1 MDDFVSVPVIYFIN
15 AVTDMKRKNIIF
27 LMCSDEFLCMYMRL
41 LLMFGMTDFIL
52 VYFIASFYLSWIFTQ
67 FADVSWCKEL
77 IDVCLF
83 LLNFINFILFL
94 FLNI

>member
-1 MDDFVSVPVIYFIN
+1 MFFSKINSSSPKLLLFQMDDFVSVPVIYFIN

-67 FADVSWCKEL
+67 FADVS
-77 IDVCLF
+77 
-83 LLNFINFILFL
+83 
-94 FLNI
+94 